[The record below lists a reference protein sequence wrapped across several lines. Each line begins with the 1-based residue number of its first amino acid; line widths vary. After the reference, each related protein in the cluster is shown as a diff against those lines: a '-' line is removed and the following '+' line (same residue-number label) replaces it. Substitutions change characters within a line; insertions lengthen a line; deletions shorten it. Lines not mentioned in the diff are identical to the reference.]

1 MTSRPAK
8 VMPCLRKYRRK
19 GIANIPIHSIL
30 LLPRCSLNII
40 LLAVKELNLGLL
52 FFKNVRI
59 RLLQHY
65 PLVYFTALVLLVV
78 LLLKMKKSSE

>member
-1 MTSRPAK
+1 M
-8 VMPCLRKYRRK
+8 
-19 GIANIPIHSIL
+19 
-30 LLPRCSLNII
+30 LLPRYSLNII
-40 LLAVKELNLGLL
+40 LLAVKELNLGL